1 MVMSRRQAAA
11 IVMACIAPSFAC
23 AQSSASDARTFL
35 QLIND
40 YRRMN
45 SVGAIAI
52 DQRATRAAQQ
62 HVDAMAAAN
71 SVSHD
76 INGGF
81 DARMNGNGIR
91 GFAAENV
98 AGGHRDVAA
107 AFADWRSSSLHNGN
121 MLDPRARKM
130 GLARAQGSDGRSYWA
145 LVLTAN

>member
-1 MVMSRRQAAA
+1 MVITRRLATAT
-11 IVMACIAPSFAC
+11 IIACLAPTVSH
-23 AQSSASDARTFL
+23 AQNSAGDARLFL
-35 QLIND
+35 QLVND
-40 YRRMN
+40 YRRAGGL
-45 SVGAIAI
+45 SPLAL

-62 HVDAMAAAN
+62 HVNAMASAN

-76 INGGF
+76 VNGGF

-107 AFADWRSSSLHNGN
+107 AFADWRSSALHDGN
-121 MLDPRARKM
+121 MLNPRARKM
-130 GLARAQGSDGRSYWA
+130 GLARVQGSDGRNYWA